1 MALDTS
7 LICLI
12 AIFLAMGTECMYLWD
27 GMVFCD
33 IISFVLF
40 FCFFSCVYAYADV
53 L

>member
-1 MALDTS
+1 MLDS
-7 LICLI
+7 H
-12 AIFLAMGTECMYLWD
+12 IFGYGHGVHVWD

-33 IISFVLF
+33 IVSFVLF